1 MANPDLIRF
10 ILEAQKRNFSD
21 VKIKEALLSNRWP
34 IKEISSA
41 FQSLRKPHHFKES
54 LNIWLDSEVIKKLE
68 KRAKRN
74 MLNLNEQ
81 VEDILRRSVINAKPT
96 QAKEKLDDM
105 LVGLFSRKTPKKK

>member
-1 MANPDLIRF
+1 
-10 ILEAQKRNFSD
+10 
-21 VKIKEALLSNRWP
+21 
-34 IKEISSA
+34 
-41 FQSLRKPHHFKES
+41 
-54 LNIWLDSEVIKKLE
+54 
-68 KRAKRN
+68 